1 MKVEGLTT
9 TFVRRATGGTVKGN
23 ERRITGVSID
33 SRTIKRGELFF
44 AVKGETYDGHGFAAE
59 ALLKGASWV
68 VVSKRM
74 GLKKNYIL
82 VPDTIAAL
90 GKVALRWR
98 RRFHIPCIGI
108 TGTSGKTTTRRIIA
122 HLLAKRYRCC
132 ESIKNYNNFVG
143 LPLSVLQ
150 ITKRTNMA
158 VIELAMNRRGE
169 IRKLARIADPSM
181 GVITNVGRGHLE
193 FLGSMENVAKAKAE
207 LLTHLKRGDAA
218 VLNFDDP
225 LVRKMARK
233 TKAEVVSF
241 GIDNDADFRADDI
254 SLGVQGATFAVNGMG
269 GFSLSLLGKM
279 NVYNA
284 LAAIASAAVY
294 GTNTAEMRR
303 RLRTIR
309 PLRLRLQRVKVA
321 GITIFNDSYNANP
334 DSMAAAIAVAAG
346 AHGKRK
352 VACLGDMLEL
362 GKGTLAFHREVG
374 RELRG
379 HHFDIILL
387 YGPLSRAIR
396 EGFGTNRSRTRI
408 SHFTERKALT
418 RELFKIV
425 KKGDVL
431 LIKASH
437 AHRLDLVADD
447 LIAHLR
453 RRT

>member
-1 MKVEGLTT
+1 MRVEGLTT
-9 TFVRRATGGTVKGN
+9 TFVRRATGGTVKGK
-23 ERRITGVSID
+23 EKRITGVSID

-44 AVKGETYDGHGFAAE
+44 AVKGENYDGHGFAAE

-74 GLKKNYIL
+74 GPEQNYIL

-90 GKVALRWR
+90 GKVAARWR

-108 TGTSGKTTTRRIIA
+108 TGTSGKTSTRRIIA

-150 ITKRTNMA
+150 ITKSTDMA

-193 FLGSMENVAKAKAE
+193 FLGSMENVAKEKAE
-207 LLTHLKRGDAA
+207 LLTHLTGGDVA

-233 TKAEVVSF
+233 TKAGVVSF
-241 GIDNDADFRADDI
+241 GIESEADFRAHHI
-254 SLGVQGATFAVNGMG
+254 ALGVRGSTFSVNGKE
-269 GFSLSLLGKM
+269 GFTLPLLGRM
-279 NVYNA
+279 NIYNA
-284 LAAIASAAVY
+284 VAAIAVAAVY
-294 GTNTAEMRR
+294 GLNTREMIR
-303 RLRTIR
+303 RLQSIK
-309 PLRLRLQRVKVA
+309 PYGMRLQRITLA
-321 GITIFNDSYNANP
+321 GITIINDSYNANP
-334 DSMAAAIAVAAG
+334 DSMAAAIAVAAREK
-346 AHGKRK
+346 GKRK
-352 VACLGDMLEL
+352 IACLGDMLEL
-362 GKGTLAFHREVG
+362 GNRSPAFHREVG
-374 RELRG
+374 RKLREY
-379 HHFDIILL
+379 HFDVILL
-387 YGPLSRAIR
+387 YGPLSRSIH
-396 EGFGTNRSRTRI
+396 EGFGTNGSLTQVAYF
-408 SHFTERKALT
+408 SERKALT
-418 RELFKIV
+418 RKLLKIIR
-425 KKGDVL
+425 KGDVV

-437 AHRLDLVADD
+437 GNRLDLVADD